1 MLVSPSQH
9 ECNQRLYGHLHRYLT
24 AAIRVQEIEEDEVM
38 VSMVRHGL
46 GVAIMP
52 RLAVLNINLAVRP
65 LPTPLT
71 RQLGVLLKVGRA
83 GLPHV
88 QGFIRALGRYQQSEA
103 FAQLQRMVHQAQV
116 LP

>member
-1 MLVSPSQH
+1 
-9 ECNQRLYGHLHRYLT
+9 
-24 AAIRVQEIEEDEVM
+24 M

-52 RLAVLNINLAVRP
+52 RLAVLNIDLAVRP

-88 QGFIRALGRYQQSEA
+88 QGFSGRWPVSAVRGLPVTAHGPSGSSAALSLMDHGVYGAGAKHSC
-103 FAQLQRMVHQAQV
+103 
-116 LP
+116 